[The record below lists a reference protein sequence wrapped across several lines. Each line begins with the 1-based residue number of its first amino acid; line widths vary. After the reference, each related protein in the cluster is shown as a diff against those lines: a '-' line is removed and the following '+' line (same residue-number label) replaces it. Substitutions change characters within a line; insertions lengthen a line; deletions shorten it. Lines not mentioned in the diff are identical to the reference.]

1 MQVGQFP
8 ATAANSLI
16 EGYCDDFVAFASVLA
31 QTLEQIAMRGISI
44 DRSRDHLQRIE
55 HGMRELSAAIRDLIE
70 RSDAGPGPAMRQDAR
85 HAEPGRAVPTHAP
98 SAPFAPA
105 TFGHAP
111 TPGMHGLHDATV
123 LGAPEPTVLGMP
135 APDELEAPRAPASA
149 RRSAGKASEAT
160 SLATNEDGFHGNGES
175 MPLRSVFQFLGRT
188 RRSGF
193 VRVNHGEEQM
203 MFEVQNGCLVTTTSN
218 VCLPQERL
226 DLVLIERNASTA
238 ADLAPILE
246 RIPAT
251 QCDRFAEAVVAA
263 GVVNEAQIFDALATQ
278 QKRRYSR
285 ACRAPSV
292 SYQFFEGTRKRQAF
306 RLLPPPM
313 PIG

>member
-44 DRSRDHLQRIE
+44 DRSRDHLQRIG
-55 HGMRELSAAIRDLIE
+55 HGMRDLSESIRDLIA
-70 RSDAGPGPAMRQDAR
+70 RSDAGPGPGMHQDAH
-85 HAEPGRAVPTHAP
+85 HAEPGREASTKAP

-105 TFGHAP
+105 SVDHAP
-111 TPGMHGLHDATV
+111 MPGMPGLHAATM
-123 LGAPEPTVLGMP
+123 LGAPTPTVLGMP
-135 APDELEAPRAPASA
+135 KPDELAPAKGA
-149 RRSAGKASEAT
+149 APAGRSAGKVGEAAA
-160 SLATNEDGFHGNGES
+160 LATNEEGFHGNSES

-193 VRVNHGEEQM
+193 MRVVHGEEQI
-203 MFEVQNGCLVTTTSN
+203 MFEVQNGCLVSTTSN
-218 VCLPQERL
+218 ACMPKERL

-238 ADLAPILE
+238 ADLAPIIE

-251 QCDRFAEAVVAA
+251 QCDRFSEAVVAA
-263 GVVNEAQIFDALATQ
+263 GVVTEAQIFDALATQ

-285 ACRAPSV
+285 ACLATSV
-292 SYQFFEGTRKRQAF
+292 NYQFFEGKRKRQAF